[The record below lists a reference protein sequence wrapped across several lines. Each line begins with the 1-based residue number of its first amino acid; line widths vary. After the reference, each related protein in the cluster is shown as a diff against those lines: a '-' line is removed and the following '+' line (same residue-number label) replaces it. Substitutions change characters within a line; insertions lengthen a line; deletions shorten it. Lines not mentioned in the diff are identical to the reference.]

1 MSGEL
6 IVSMVAP
13 SWSEAAFTDLPDGT
27 EGWACRRAL
36 GAGSTVALAE

>member
-13 SWSEAAFTDLPDGT
+13 PWSEAALTDLPDGT
-27 EGWACRRAL
+27 GGGPAGRAL